1 MKKTVIL
8 FAIALL
14 VISCEKKPDSP
25 SLAGGTYYGIK
36 KVYYSSTEF
45 TSSDTITLVFGAD
58 TYSYSGSNALDY
70 GKGKYI
76 ISDDVIQFNDEYA
89 RNTLYTWDWILS
101 GQFKHKSSG
110 DSLILTRSYYGQDIM
125 CRLRKVEA
133 KR

>member
-1 MKKTVIL
+1 MKKTAIL

-25 SLAGGTYYGIK
+25 ALAGETYHGIK
-36 KVYYSSTEF
+36 KVYYSSTEL
-45 TSSDTITLVFGAD
+45 TSSDTITLVFDAD

-101 GQFKHKSSG
+101 GEFKHKSSG
-110 DSLILTRSYYGQDIM
+110 DSLILTRSYYGQEIT
-125 CRLRKVEA
+125 CRLGRVGE
-133 KR
+133 